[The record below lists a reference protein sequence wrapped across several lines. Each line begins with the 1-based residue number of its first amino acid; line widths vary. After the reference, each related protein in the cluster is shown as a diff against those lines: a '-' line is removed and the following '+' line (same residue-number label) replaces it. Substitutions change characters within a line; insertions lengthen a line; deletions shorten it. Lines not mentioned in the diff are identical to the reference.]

1 MQLLLRIVHQYG
13 PLVWSAATFVLGI
26 ASKGVVDDFLKRKQD
41 AQKFS
46 IQKKARFLE
55 QQLSKFYWPI
65 YLHLEKDN
73 LIWERL
79 KERDQNPE
87 SPASKLSLQIEKDA
101 ILPNHRAAVVTIE
114 RYLHLAGDIAI
125 VEDSLRYIRHVKVYE
140 MLRSAGL
147 KDDPISHKEP
157 YPNDLFAM
165 IKERVFALQAEYDSL
180 IGSRPEAVQN
190 LPPHR
195 TLD

>member
-1 MQLLLRIVHQYG
+1 MQLLIKIVHQYG

-26 ASKGVVDDFLKRKQD
+26 ASKGFVDDFLKRKQD

-46 IQKKARFLE
+46 TEKKALFLE

-79 KERDQNPE
+79 KDRDQDPE
-87 SPASKLSLQIEKDA
+87 SPSSKLSRQIEADV
-101 ILPNHRAAVVTIE
+101 ILPNHRDAVVTIE
-114 RYLHLAGDIAI
+114 AYLHLAGDIVI
-125 VEDSLRYIRHVKVYE
+125 VENSLRYIRHVKVYE

-147 KDDPISHKEP
+147 KDDPISHNEP
-157 YPNDLFAM
+157 YPRDLFTM
-165 IKERVFALQAEYDSL
+165 IKKRVFALQAEYDSL
-180 IGSRPEAVQN
+180 IGSHPGA
-190 LPPHR
+190 
-195 TLD
+195 